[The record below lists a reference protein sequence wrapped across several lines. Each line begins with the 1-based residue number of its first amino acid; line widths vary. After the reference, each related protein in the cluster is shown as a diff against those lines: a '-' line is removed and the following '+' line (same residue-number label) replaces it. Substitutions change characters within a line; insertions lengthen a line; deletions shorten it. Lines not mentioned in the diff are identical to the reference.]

1 MPAPRLAAEAEEIHA
16 ALAAHSVASRRLQPQ
31 DPQLS
36 GRTDPMILNAA
47 FLLPDGDTASF
58 DAAVRA
64 LSEQHRAT
72 EIQVQ
77 GPWPPTPSRCSHDRR
92 ERPQP
97 RDPVLPA
104 GLAVRR
110 RPGRDPAQCPDH
122 LGPGGDDGEGG
133 SLTMSGEQQARLTHR
148 LETDP
153 ESVQRDLCKLVL
165 TVVELVR
172 QLMEAQALRRVDE
185 GDLTDEQVEGL
196 GLGLMRL
203 EEAMEQGAHQ
213 LRARLVV
220 LDACHQPLL
229 RRSGVSREQSP
240 EWSVVALQDKI
251 RKETYPSIPM
261 IKRLRALLV

>member
-1 MPAPRLAAEAEEIHA
+1 
-16 ALAAHSVASRRLQPQ
+16 
-31 DPQLS
+31 
-36 GRTDPMILNAA
+36 
-47 FLLPDGDTASF
+47 
-58 DAAVRA
+58 
-64 LSEQHRAT
+64 
-72 EIQVQ
+72 
-77 GPWPPTPSRCSHDRR
+77 
-92 ERPQP
+92 
-97 RDPVLPA
+97 
-104 GLAVRR
+104 
-110 RPGRDPAQCPDH
+110 
-122 LGPGGDDGEGG
+122 
-133 SLTMSGEQQARLTHR
+133 MSGEQQARLTHR

-203 EEAMEQGAHQ
+203 EEAMEHGAHQ